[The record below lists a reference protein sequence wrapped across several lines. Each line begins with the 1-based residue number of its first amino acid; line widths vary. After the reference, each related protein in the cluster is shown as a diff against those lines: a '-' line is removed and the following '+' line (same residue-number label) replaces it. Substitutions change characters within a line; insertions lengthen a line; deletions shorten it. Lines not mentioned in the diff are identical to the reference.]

1 MKENKKA
8 ILEILKKSS
17 KKDGKFEN
25 LVLNL
30 ALQKIDS
37 DSFEFDGDAVYTND
51 KKRLVYCMSQEAS
64 FTIPEG
70 VEIIGEMAFRGKKTL
85 KNVIIANSV
94 KEIEHDAFYDCD
106 ELDNVYVPAGVKVVK
121 SYAFAECD
129 KLKKVT
135 FAGTPNKLS
144 RHAFDDCDQLHN
156 IIVPAGSSKFFRKEL
171 HFING
176 DTDYLVLEK
185 AEKKAEAEFGAICK
199 GKADVITN
207 TPDESFAGKM
217 MGDGMMFVPEEGHIY
232 APCDANVEFVFPTKH
247 AIGLKTKDGVELL
260 LHIGIDTV
268 KMNGEGFDVKVSDGQ
283 SVKKGELLMDF
294 DLEKVAR
301 EAKST
306 ASVMVF
312 TNLGEDNTIE
322 VVKLGE
328 VKPEELVLKLK

>member
-8 ILEILKKSS
+8 ILDILKKKS

-129 KLKKVT
+129 KLKKIT
-135 FAGTPNKLS
+135 FAGTPNKVS
-144 RHAFDDCDQLHN
+144 RHTFDDCDQLHD

-171 HFING
+171 HFIDG
-176 DTDYLVLEK
+176 DTDYLVLEDPKKK
-185 AEKKAEAEFGAICK
+185 AEIADKKVDASEKKTDKKVETSEKKADKKTEASEK
-199 GKADVITN
+199 KAKKE
-207 TPDESFAGKM
+207 PAK
-217 MGDGMMFVPEEGHIY
+217 
-232 APCDANVEFVFPTKH
+232 
-247 AIGLKTKDGVELL
+247 
-260 LHIGIDTV
+260 V
-268 KMNGEGFDVKVSDGQ
+268 K
-283 SVKKGELLMDF
+283 
-294 DLEKVAR
+294 
-301 EAKST
+301 
-306 ASVMVF
+306 
-312 TNLGEDNTIE
+312 
-322 VVKLGE
+322 
-328 VKPEELVLKLK
+328 

>member
-37 DSFEFDGDAVYTND
+37 DSFEYDGDAVYTND
-51 KKRLVYCMSQEAS
+51 KKRLVYCMSQATS

-85 KNVIIANSV
+85 KNIIIANSV

-106 ELDNVYVPAGVKVVK
+106 ELDNVYVPAGVKVVR

-129 KLKKVT
+129 KLKKIT
-135 FAGTPNKLS
+135 FAGTPEKIG
-144 RHAFDDCDQLHN
+144 RHTFDDCDQLHD

-171 HFING
+171 HFIDG

-185 AEKKAEAEFGAICK
+185 AEKKAEIASKKTEAAEKKTETAEK
-199 GKADVITN
+199 KADKKAEIA
-207 TPDESFAGKM
+207 SK
-217 MGDGMMFVPEEGHIY
+217 
-232 APCDANVEFVFPTKH
+232 
-247 AIGLKTKDGVELL
+247 KTEAAEKKTEASEKKADKKAKNEPAK
-260 LHIGIDTV
+260 V
-268 KMNGEGFDVKVSDGQ
+268 K
-283 SVKKGELLMDF
+283 
-294 DLEKVAR
+294 
-301 EAKST
+301 
-306 ASVMVF
+306 
-312 TNLGEDNTIE
+312 
-322 VVKLGE
+322 
-328 VKPEELVLKLK
+328 

>member
-37 DSFEFDGDAVYTND
+37 DSFEYDGEAVYTND
-51 KKRLVYCMSQEAS
+51 KKRLVYCMSQETS

-70 VEIIGEMAFRGKKTL
+70 VEVIGEMAFRGKKAL

-129 KLKKVT
+129 KLKKIT

-144 RHAFDDCDQLHN
+144 RHAFDDCEQLHD
-156 IIVPAGSSKFFRKEL
+156 IIVPVGSSKFFRKEL
-171 HFING
+171 HFIDG

-185 AEKKAEAEFGAICK
+185 TEKKADSEKKVEK
-199 GKADVITN
+199 KADSEKKAKKE
-207 TPDESFAGKM
+207 PAK
-217 MGDGMMFVPEEGHIY
+217 
-232 APCDANVEFVFPTKH
+232 
-247 AIGLKTKDGVELL
+247 
-260 LHIGIDTV
+260 V
-268 KMNGEGFDVKVSDGQ
+268 K
-283 SVKKGELLMDF
+283 
-294 DLEKVAR
+294 
-301 EAKST
+301 
-306 ASVMVF
+306 
-312 TNLGEDNTIE
+312 
-322 VVKLGE
+322 
-328 VKPEELVLKLK
+328 

>member
-37 DSFEFDGDAVYTND
+37 DNFEFDGDAVYTND

-64 FTIPEG
+64 FAIPEG

-85 KNVIIANSV
+85 KNIIIANSV

-106 ELDNVYVPAGVKVVK
+106 ELDNIYVPAGVKVVR

-135 FAGTPNKLS
+135 FAGTPEKVG
-144 RHAFDDCDQLHN
+144 RHTFDDCDQLHD

-171 HFING
+171 HFIDG
-176 DTDYLVLEK
+176 DTDYLVLEDPKKKAETAEKK
-185 AEKKAEAEFGAICK
+185 AEKKAETSEK
-199 GKADVITN
+199 KDKKADKKEAAEKKAE
-207 TPDESFAGKM
+207 TP
-217 MGDGMMFVPEEGHIY
+217 
-232 APCDANVEFVFPTKH
+232 
-247 AIGLKTKDGVELL
+247 
-260 LHIGIDTV
+260 
-268 KMNGEGFDVKVSDGQ
+268 
-283 SVKKGELLMDF
+283 VKKADKKADSENKAKK
-294 DLEKVAR
+294 EPAKV
-301 EAKST
+301 K
-306 ASVMVF
+306 
-312 TNLGEDNTIE
+312 
-322 VVKLGE
+322 
-328 VKPEELVLKLK
+328 

>member
-37 DSFEFDGDAVYTND
+37 DSFEYDGDAVYTND

-70 VEIIGEMAFRGKKTL
+70 VEIIGEMAFRGKKAL

-135 FAGTPNKLS
+135 FAGTPNKVS
-144 RHAFDDCDQLHN
+144 RHAFDDCDQLHD
-156 IIVPAGSSKFFRKEL
+156 IIVPVGSSKFFRKEL
-171 HFING
+171 HFIDG
-176 DTDYLVLEK
+176 DTDYLVLEDSKKK
-185 AEKKAEAEFGAICK
+185 ADSEKKVEKKVDSEKKVEKKADSEKKVEK
-199 GKADVITN
+199 KADSEN
-207 TPDESFAGKM
+207 KAKKEPAK
-217 MGDGMMFVPEEGHIY
+217 
-232 APCDANVEFVFPTKH
+232 
-247 AIGLKTKDGVELL
+247 
-260 LHIGIDTV
+260 V
-268 KMNGEGFDVKVSDGQ
+268 K
-283 SVKKGELLMDF
+283 
-294 DLEKVAR
+294 
-301 EAKST
+301 
-306 ASVMVF
+306 
-312 TNLGEDNTIE
+312 
-322 VVKLGE
+322 
-328 VKPEELVLKLK
+328 

>member
-37 DSFEFDGDAVYTND
+37 DSFEYDGEAVYTND
-51 KKRLVYCMSQEAS
+51 KKRLVYCMNQETS

-70 VEIIGEMAFRGKKTL
+70 VEVIGEMAFRGKKAL

-106 ELDNVYVPAGVKVVK
+106 ELDNIYVPAGVKVVR

-135 FAGTPNKLS
+135 FAGTPEKVG
-144 RHAFDDCDQLHN
+144 RHTFDDCDQLHD

-171 HFING
+171 HFIDG
-176 DTDYLVLEK
+176 DTDYLVLEDPK
-185 AEKKAEAEFGAICK
+185 KKAEKKEVAEKKAETPEK
-199 GKADVITN
+199 KVEKKAKKE
-207 TPDESFAGKM
+207 PA
-217 MGDGMMFVPEEGHIY
+217 
-232 APCDANVEFVFPTKH
+232 
-247 AIGLKTKDGVELL
+247 KTK
-260 LHIGIDTV
+260 
-268 KMNGEGFDVKVSDGQ
+268 
-283 SVKKGELLMDF
+283 
-294 DLEKVAR
+294 
-301 EAKST
+301 
-306 ASVMVF
+306 
-312 TNLGEDNTIE
+312 
-322 VVKLGE
+322 
-328 VKPEELVLKLK
+328 

>member
-8 ILEILKKSS
+8 ILDILKKKS

-37 DSFEFDGDAVYTND
+37 DSFEYDGDAVYTND

-70 VEIIGEMAFRGKKTL
+70 VEVIGEMAFRGKKAL

-106 ELDNVYVPAGVKVVK
+106 ELDNIYVPAGVKIVR

-135 FAGTPNKLS
+135 FAGTPEKVG
-144 RHAFDDCDQLHN
+144 RHTFDDCDQLHD

-171 HFING
+171 HFIDG
-176 DTDYLVLEK
+176 DTDYLVLEDPKKK
-185 AEKKAEAEFGAICK
+185 AEKKADKKDVAEK
-199 GKADVITN
+199 KAE
-207 TPDESFAGKM
+207 TPEKKTDKK
-217 MGDGMMFVPEEGHIY
+217 
-232 APCDANVEFVFPTKH
+232 VETSEKKVDKKAETSEK
-247 AIGLKTKDGVELL
+247 KVE
-260 LHIGIDTV
+260 TSEKKAKKEPAKV
-268 KMNGEGFDVKVSDGQ
+268 K
-283 SVKKGELLMDF
+283 
-294 DLEKVAR
+294 
-301 EAKST
+301 
-306 ASVMVF
+306 
-312 TNLGEDNTIE
+312 
-322 VVKLGE
+322 
-328 VKPEELVLKLK
+328 

>member
-51 KKRLVYCMSQEAS
+51 KKRLVYCMSQETS

-70 VEIIGEMAFRGKKTL
+70 VEIIGEMAFRGKKAL

-106 ELDNVYVPAGVKVVK
+106 ELDNIYVPAGVKIVR

-135 FAGTPNKLS
+135 FAGTPEKVG
-144 RHAFDDCDQLHN
+144 RHTFDDCDQLHD

-171 HFING
+171 HFIDG
-176 DTDYLVLEK
+176 DTDYLVLEDSKKK
-185 AEKKAEAEFGAICK
+185 AEKKAEKKDVAEK
-199 GKADVITN
+199 KAE
-207 TPDESFAGKM
+207 TPEKK
-217 MGDGMMFVPEEGHIY
+217 
-232 APCDANVEFVFPTKH
+232 VEKK
-247 AIGLKTKDGVELL
+247 AKKELAKTK
-260 LHIGIDTV
+260 
-268 KMNGEGFDVKVSDGQ
+268 
-283 SVKKGELLMDF
+283 
-294 DLEKVAR
+294 
-301 EAKST
+301 
-306 ASVMVF
+306 
-312 TNLGEDNTIE
+312 
-322 VVKLGE
+322 
-328 VKPEELVLKLK
+328 

>member
-8 ILEILKKSS
+8 ILDILKKKS

-51 KKRLVYCMSQEAS
+51 KKRLVYCMSQETS

-70 VEIIGEMAFRGKKTL
+70 VEIIGEMAFRGKKAL

-129 KLKKVT
+129 KLKKIT
-135 FAGTPNKLS
+135 FAGTPNKVS
-144 RHAFDDCDQLHN
+144 RHTFDDCEQLHD
-156 IIVPAGSSKFFRKEL
+156 IIVPKGSSKFFRKEL
-171 HFING
+171 HFIDG

-185 AEKKAEAEFGAICK
+185 TEKKADMTEKKTEKKADMTEKKAEKKAETSGNKSKKEPAK
-199 GKADVITN
+199 
-207 TPDESFAGKM
+207 
-217 MGDGMMFVPEEGHIY
+217 
-232 APCDANVEFVFPTKH
+232 
-247 AIGLKTKDGVELL
+247 
-260 LHIGIDTV
+260 V
-268 KMNGEGFDVKVSDGQ
+268 K
-283 SVKKGELLMDF
+283 
-294 DLEKVAR
+294 
-301 EAKST
+301 
-306 ASVMVF
+306 
-312 TNLGEDNTIE
+312 
-322 VVKLGE
+322 
-328 VKPEELVLKLK
+328 

>member
-37 DSFEFDGDAVYTND
+37 DSFEYDGDAVYTND
-51 KKRLVYCMSQEAS
+51 KKRLVYCMSQETS

-70 VEIIGEMAFRGKKTL
+70 VEIIGEMAFRGKKAL

-106 ELDNVYVPAGVKVVK
+106 ELDNVYVPAGVKVVR

-135 FAGTPNKLS
+135 FAGTPDKVS
-144 RHAFDDCDQLHN
+144 RHTFDDCDQLHD

-171 HFING
+171 HFIDG

-185 AEKKAEAEFGAICK
+185 AEKKAEITAKKTETSEK
-199 GKADVITN
+199 KADKKAKKE
-207 TPDESFAGKM
+207 PAK
-217 MGDGMMFVPEEGHIY
+217 
-232 APCDANVEFVFPTKH
+232 
-247 AIGLKTKDGVELL
+247 
-260 LHIGIDTV
+260 V
-268 KMNGEGFDVKVSDGQ
+268 K
-283 SVKKGELLMDF
+283 
-294 DLEKVAR
+294 
-301 EAKST
+301 
-306 ASVMVF
+306 
-312 TNLGEDNTIE
+312 
-322 VVKLGE
+322 
-328 VKPEELVLKLK
+328 

>member
-17 KKDGKFEN
+17 KKDGRFEN

-64 FTIPEG
+64 FAIPEG

-106 ELDNVYVPAGVKVVK
+106 ELDNVYVPASVKIVR

-135 FAGTPNKLS
+135 FAGTPEKVG
-144 RHAFDDCDQLHN
+144 RHTFDDCNQLHD

-185 AEKKAEAEFGAICK
+185 AEKKVEIPEKKAETSEKKSKKEGAEK
-199 GKADVITN
+199 KVETPEKKADKKADSEN
-207 TPDESFAGKM
+207 KAKKEPAK
-217 MGDGMMFVPEEGHIY
+217 
-232 APCDANVEFVFPTKH
+232 
-247 AIGLKTKDGVELL
+247 
-260 LHIGIDTV
+260 V
-268 KMNGEGFDVKVSDGQ
+268 K
-283 SVKKGELLMDF
+283 
-294 DLEKVAR
+294 
-301 EAKST
+301 
-306 ASVMVF
+306 
-312 TNLGEDNTIE
+312 
-322 VVKLGE
+322 
-328 VKPEELVLKLK
+328 

>member
-37 DSFEFDGDAVYTND
+37 DSFEYDGEAVYTND
-51 KKRLVYCMSQEAS
+51 KKRLVYCMSQETS

-70 VEIIGEMAFRGKKTL
+70 VEVIGEMAFRGKKAL

-106 ELDNVYVPAGVKVVK
+106 ELDNIYVPAGVKIVR

-135 FAGTPNKLS
+135 FAGTPEKVG
-144 RHAFDDCDQLHN
+144 RHTFDDCDQLHD

-171 HFING
+171 HFIDG
-176 DTDYLVLEK
+176 DTDYLVLEDSK
-185 AEKKAEAEFGAICK
+185 KKAETAEKKAEKKEVAEK
-199 GKADVITN
+199 KNKKADKKEVAEKKAE
-207 TPDESFAGKM
+207 TP
-217 MGDGMMFVPEEGHIY
+217 
-232 APCDANVEFVFPTKH
+232 
-247 AIGLKTKDGVELL
+247 
-260 LHIGIDTV
+260 
-268 KMNGEGFDVKVSDGQ
+268 
-283 SVKKGELLMDF
+283 VKKADKKADSENKAKK
-294 DLEKVAR
+294 EPAKV
-301 EAKST
+301 K
-306 ASVMVF
+306 
-312 TNLGEDNTIE
+312 
-322 VVKLGE
+322 
-328 VKPEELVLKLK
+328 